1 MVGSLSWVTALNCP
15 FPAVPFAAS
24 ENIDGLYC
32 RVRVSYASEIQ
43 QQQDWSRIYGP
54 YTASVANRS
63 GQLGCTQEGSNKV
76 NCLATLPCD
85 FSVQLSGGRSC
96 PSDAV
101 LWTEGG
107 FNEAILPF
115 GGSCQYLL
123 ALDLQQNIVSGAGIS
138 VEPFCTTNGD
148 IPPGKVI
155 IVNALLIICACW
167 VLFVAIGE
175 IRFYVS

>member
-1 MVGSLSWVTALNCP
+1 YLLARTPPPFLSPIPELLRVIGAIVALILAVGVAVTIMVGSLSWVTTLNCP

-54 YTASVANRS
+54 YTASVANRD

-85 FSVQLSGGRSC
+85 FSVQLSGGNSC
-96 PSDAV
+96 PSDAI

-107 FNEAILPF
+107 
-115 GGSCQYLL
+115 
-123 ALDLQQNIVSGAGIS
+123 
-138 VEPFCTTNGD
+138 
-148 IPPGKVI
+148 
-155 IVNALLIICACW
+155 
-167 VLFVAIGE
+167 
-175 IRFYVS
+175 